1 MTKKE
6 GKNNVRGDF
15 MNSKKEMI
23 AMLLAGGQGNRLYV
37 LTKAIAKPGVPFGGK
52 YKIIDFTLS
61 NCVNSGIDTVGVLTQ
76 YQPLE
81 LNSYIGNGQPWDLDR
96 MWGGVRI
103 LPPYTAGKT
112 GQWYMGTANAI
123 YQNINYV
130 DQYNPQYVLVL
141 SGDHIYKMDYGKML
155 CFHKEKGADLTI
167 AVLDVPKEE
176 ANRFGIM
183 NTKNDGLIYEFEE
196 KPENPKSTNASMG
209 VYIFNWDK
217 LKKYLIEDEEN
228 PNSTKDFGK
237 DIIPMMLEAKEKLYA
252 YSFNGYWKDVGTIES
267 LWEGNMDM
275 LLNTKNFNI
284 SDKSWRI
291 YSRHMPLMPQ
301 YIGDTATI
309 RNSMIAEG
317 SNIFGSIKSSVI
329 FANVTVG
336 ENSKIDSSVVMD
348 DVTIGEDVTI
358 NYAIIADGCTIE
370 KGAVIGESPKK
381 PSQKRIAVIGR
392 GATVKAGQVIKPG
405 EMIEPVY

>member
-1 MTKKE
+1 
-6 GKNNVRGDF
+6 

-130 DQYNPQYVLVL
+130 DQYNPEYVLVL
-141 SGDHIYKMDYGKML
+141 SGDHIYKMDYAKML
-155 CFHKEKGADLTI
+155 DFHKEKEADLTI
-167 AVLDVPKEE
+167 AVLDVPLEE

-183 NTKNDGLIYEFEE
+183 NTNEDGSIYEFEE

-209 VYIFNWDK
+209 VYIFTWAK
-217 LKKYLIEDEEN
+217 LKKYLILDEGN
-228 PNSTKDFGK
+228 PNSSKDFGQ
-237 DIIPMMLEAKEKLYA
+237 DIIPMMLADNERLFA
-252 YSFNGYWKDVGTIES
+252 YGFKGYWKDVGTIES

-301 YIGDTATI
+301 YIGNCASI
-309 RNSMIAEG
+309 QNSMIAEG
-317 SNIFGSIKSSVI
+317 SNIYGDINKSVI
-329 FANVTVG
+329 FANVSVG
-336 ENSKIDSSVVMD
+336 EDSKINASVIMD
-348 DVTIGEDVTI
+348 DVTIGKNATI
-358 NYAIIADGCTIE
+358 NYAIVADGCIVE
-370 KGAVIGESPKK
+370 DGAIIGEIPKK
-381 PSQKRIAVIGR
+381 QSEKKIAVIGR
-392 GATVKAGQVIKPG
+392 GATVKAGQIIAAG
-405 EMIEPVY
+405 EMIDPIY

>member
-1 MTKKE
+1 
-6 GKNNVRGDF
+6 

-130 DQYNPQYVLVL
+130 DQYNPEYVLVL
-141 SGDHIYKMDYGKML
+141 SGDHIYKMDYAKML
-155 CFHKEKGADLTI
+155 DFHKEKEADLTI
-167 AVLDVPKEE
+167 AVLDVPLEE

-183 NTKNDGLIYEFEE
+183 NTNEDSSIYEFEE

-209 VYIFNWDK
+209 VYIFTWAK
-217 LKKYLIEDEEN
+217 LKKYLILDEGN
-228 PNSTKDFGK
+228 PNSSKDFGQ
-237 DIIPMMLEAKEKLYA
+237 DIIPMMLADNERLFA
-252 YSFNGYWKDVGTIES
+252 YGFKGYWKDVGTIES

-301 YIGDTATI
+301 YIGNCASI
-309 RNSMIAEG
+309 QNSMIAEG
-317 SNIFGSIKSSVI
+317 SNIYGDINKSVI
-329 FANVTVG
+329 FANVSVG
-336 ENSKIDSSVVMD
+336 EDSKINASVIMD
-348 DVTIGEDVTI
+348 DVTIGKNATI
-358 NYAIIADGCTIE
+358 NYAIVADGCIVE
-370 KGAVIGESPKK
+370 DGAIIGEIPKK
-381 PSQKRIAVIGR
+381 QSEKKIAVIGR
-392 GATVKAGQVIKPG
+392 GATVKAGQIIAAG
-405 EMIEPVY
+405 EMIDPIY